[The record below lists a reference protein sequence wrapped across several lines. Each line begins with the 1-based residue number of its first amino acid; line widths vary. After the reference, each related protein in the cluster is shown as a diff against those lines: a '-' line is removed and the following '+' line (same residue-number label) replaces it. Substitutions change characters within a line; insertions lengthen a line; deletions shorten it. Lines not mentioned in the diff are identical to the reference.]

1 VKWTGSTGRRGLHEA
16 VQPNTGDSR
25 NRARHHCT
33 GDIPALL
40 LSSPHATGALL
51 PNNPSAIG
59 RRRPTLRGT
68 RWGLEPLGIYD
79 GDLLLGLESSNARK
93 RCSISTNLTPHFA
106 HRPHV
111 TGGNDSLSR
120 PRLLLLPH
128 GQPCSS
134 PLRESVDTKAFLTFR
149 SRGKT
154 DDSRCCRRGKACLHP
169 AGSQSSWSG

>member
-1 VKWTGSTGRRGLHEA
+1 MEILA
-16 VQPNTGDSR
+16 
-25 NRARHHCT
+25 ARTEDH
-33 GDIPALL
+33 
-40 LSSPHATGALL
+40 L
-51 PNNPSAIG
+51 P
-59 RRRPTLRGT
+59 
-68 RWGLEPLGIYD
+68 
-79 GDLLLGLESSNARK
+79 GLESSNARK

-154 DDSRCCRRGKACLHP
+154 DVSRCCRRGKACLHP
-169 AGSQSSWSG
+169 AGSQSSFTRAEEMPGARFAHAGFPLTGIMGAICSSTRSTSVTFTGIRYEGCNGTQAFQTRSSTR